1 MGQPKKRTSHRR
13 SRTGRSHLVLKLAR
27 AVNAKSPVK
36 ARTTKRETGRVKK
49 ASAPKKANRPANKP
63 EAAKKSAAKKTT
75 KTA

>member
-27 AVNAKSPVK
+27 KVNAKSPVK
-36 ARTTKRETGRVKK
+36 ARTTLRETGRVKK
-49 ASAPKKANRPANKP
+49 AAPKQAKPATKAP
-63 EAAKKSAAKKTT
+63 AAKKPAAKKTT